1 MNQIPIMFLA
11 FQNLS
16 GAVRGA
22 LWMSASA
29 LLYAGIYFIIRRLTD
44 TVPIME
50 MVFLRGLMGMI
61 LSLPWLMRAGVVGLK
76 TTKYKLYGLR
86 IGFVYIG
93 QLAWFYGLANL
104 PLSDAT
110 ALMFTLP
117 LFSIVLAGLT
127 LGEKVGSHQW
137 IATAFGFAG
146 ALIIIRPGMI
156 EFSLASAATLFT
168 AFTYAVGQVTT
179 KALVRT
185 ENSNAVVFYMFATMT
200 AVALV
205 PALYVWETP
214 AWSDWPWLLAFGLLS
229 APAQQC
235 VTRSFA
241 AAPANIVVPFNF
253 LKLPFVA
260 IIALI
265 ALSEFPDPWTWAGA
279 VVIFA
284 STYYI
289 GRRAAR
295 AARST

>member
-1 MNQIPIMFLA
+1 MPKSPAI
-11 FQNLS
+11 FQKFHDLP
-16 GAVRGA
+16 GPVRGA

-29 LLYAGIYFIIRRLTD
+29 LLYACIYFIIRRLTD

-50 MVFLRGLMGMI
+50 LVFLRGLMGMI
-61 LSLPWLMRAGVVGLK
+61 LSLPWVLRVGMAGLK
-76 TTKYKLYGLR
+76 TSKYGLYGLR
-86 IGFVYIG
+86 ISFVYLG

-104 PLSDAT
+104 PMSDAT

-127 LGEKVGSHQW
+127 LGEKVGIHQW
-137 IATAFGFAG
+137 IATVLGFIG
-146 ALIIIRPGMI
+146 ALIIIRPGVI
-156 EFSLASAATLFT
+156 EFSLASAAVLFT
-168 AFTYAVGQVTT
+168 AFTYAVGQVST

-185 ENSNAVVFYMFATMT
+185 EDSNAVVFYMFATMT
-200 AVALV
+200 AVSLV

-241 AAPANIVVPFNF
+241 AAPANVVVPFNF

-265 ALSEFPDPWTWAGA
+265 ALSELPDPWTWVGA

-295 AARST
+295 GAPG